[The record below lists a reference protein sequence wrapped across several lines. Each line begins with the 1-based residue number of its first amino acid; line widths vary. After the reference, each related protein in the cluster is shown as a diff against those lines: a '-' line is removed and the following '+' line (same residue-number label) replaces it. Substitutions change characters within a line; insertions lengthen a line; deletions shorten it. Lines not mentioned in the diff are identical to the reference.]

1 MMMRQKL
8 ARLTTGV
15 AAAALLV
22 APALAEAQSWDY
34 INPIPAG
41 TTVQVRTTESID
53 AQTADGRIFKGTV
66 ESDVRDAEGRLAIP
80 SGALAELVVRRDTEN
95 DLVLDLDSVT
105 VNGRRYGVDATR
117 NRIGGGIDVRNSGIG
132 ANKETARNVGG
143 GALLG
148 AILGADSDKRA
159 AGECSGRVTALIPP
173 TERDESRYQR
183 HRIRSRRAA
192 FPQVRS
198 ELAQQGTRDLGLE
211 DSGALEFSFPIPH
224 PVASVKPVPAARTPR
239 PARPCRASA
248 ASATSP
254 S

>member
-8 ARLTTGV
+8 ARLTAGV

-22 APALAEAQSWDY
+22 APALAAAQSWDY

-53 AQTADGRIFKGTV
+53 AQTMDGRIFKGTV
-66 ESDVRDAEGRLAIP
+66 ESDVRDAQGRLAIP

-148 AILGADSDKRA
+148 AILGAAIGGGDGAATGAAVGAA
-159 AGECSGRVTALIPP
+159 AGAGVQILTKGRRVN
-173 TERDESRYQR
+173 
-183 HRIRSRRAA
+183 
-192 FPQVRS
+192 
-198 ELAQQGTRDLGLE
+198 
-211 DSGALEFSFPIPH
+211 
-224 PVASVKPVPAARTPR
+224 VPAESLLSYRLQSEMNLDISDTGYDRDGQHFHKYDPN
-239 PARPCRASA
+239 
-248 ASATSP
+248 
-254 S
+254 